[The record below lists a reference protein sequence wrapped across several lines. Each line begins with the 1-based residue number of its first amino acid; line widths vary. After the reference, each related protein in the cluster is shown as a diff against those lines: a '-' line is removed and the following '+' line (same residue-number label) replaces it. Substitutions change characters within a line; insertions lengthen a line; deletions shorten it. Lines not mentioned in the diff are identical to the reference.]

1 MTGITL
7 GIVLVAA
14 FIHAGWNFLAKKSH
28 RKIVFIWWTLLIT
41 LIFYFP
47 MFIFVA
53 SRTAVSG
60 TGWICIIATI
70 ILHAFYF
77 WFLGGAY
84 ERGDLSLVYPLSR
97 GFGPF
102 LVPFLAVFFIREQL
116 ALSGIF
122 GIAFVICG
130 IYCIHLRS
138 FSFRSFLEPLL
149 TMGGKASLWSF
160 YTGVSIAAY
169 SIVDKIG
176 VSLVFPPFYIY
187 LMFLGTFLCLSPY
200 IWLKKRTFL
209 KEEWQMNKVNILV
222 VGVLDLLGY
231 MMILFAMQMTK
242 VSYVVAA
249 REVSIV
255 FSALLGIIW
264 LQENYGPQKSVG
276 SFLIAVGVVLI
287 GISH

>member
-1 MTGITL
+1 MSGIAL
-7 GIVLVAA
+7 GIVLTAA

-28 RKIVFIWWTLLIT
+28 RKIVFIWWTLLTT
-41 LIFYFP
+41 LIIYFP
-47 MFIFVA
+47 MFIFAA
-53 SRTAVSG
+53 SRTAVSA
-60 TGWICIIATI
+60 TGWTCIIATI

-102 LVPFLAVFFIREQL
+102 LVPFLAAFFIREQL

-122 GIAFVICG
+122 GIAFVIGG

-138 FSFRSFLEPLL
+138 FSFGSLLEPIL
-149 TMGGKASLWSF
+149 TLGGKASLWSF

-200 IWLKKRTFL
+200 IWLKKRAYL
-209 KEEWQMNKVNILV
+209 KEEWQMHKVNILA
-222 VGVLDLLGY
+222 VGILDLLAY

-242 VSYVVAA
+242 ISYVVAA

-255 FSALLGIIW
+255 FSVLLGVIY
-264 LQENYGPQKSVG
+264 LQEKYGPQKSVG
-276 SFLIAVGVVLI
+276 SFLIALGVVLI
-287 GISH
+287 GLSR

>member
-1 MTGITL
+1 MSGIAL
-7 GIVLVAA
+7 GIILTAA

-28 RKIVFIWWTLLIT
+28 RKIVFIWWTLLTT

-47 MFIFVA
+47 MFLFAA
-53 SRTAVSG
+53 SRTAVSA
-60 TGWICIIATI
+60 TGWICIMATI

-102 LVPFLAVFFIREQL
+102 LVPFLAVLFIREQL

-122 GIAFVICG
+122 GIAFVIGG

-138 FSFRSFLEPLL
+138 FSFRPFLEPLL
-149 TMGGKASLWSF
+149 TLGGKASLWSF
-160 YTGVSIAAY
+160 FTGVSIAAY

-200 IWLKKRTFL
+200 IWLKKRAYL
-209 KEEWQMNKVNILV
+209 KEEWQMHKVSILV
-222 VGVLDLLGY
+222 VGILDLLAY

-255 FSALLGIIW
+255 FSALLGVIW
-264 LQENYGPQKSVG
+264 LQEKYGKQKLIG
-276 SFLIAVGVVLI
+276 SIIIATGVVFI
-287 GISH
+287 GLSR

>member
-1 MTGITL
+1 MSGIAL
-7 GIVLVAA
+7 GIILTAA

-28 RKIVFIWWTLLIT
+28 RKIVFIWWTLLATI
-41 LIFYFP
+41 IFYFP
-47 MFIFVA
+47 MFILAA
-53 SRTAVSG
+53 SRTAVSA
-60 TGWICIIATI
+60 TGWICIMATI

-102 LVPFLAVFFIREQL
+102 LVPFLAVLFIREQL
-116 ALSGIF
+116 TPGGIF
-122 GIAFVICG
+122 GIALVIGG
-130 IYCIHLRS
+130 IYFIHLRS
-138 FSFRSFLEPLL
+138 FSLRLFLEPLL
-149 TMGGKASLWSF
+149 TLRGKASLWSF

-200 IWLKKRTFL
+200 IWLKKRAYL
-209 KEEWQMNKVNILV
+209 KEEWQMHKVSILV
-222 VGVLDLLGY
+222 VGILDLLAY

-242 VSYVVAA
+242 VSYVVAT

-255 FSALLGIIW
+255 FSALLGVIW
-264 LQENYGPQKSVG
+264 LQEKYVKQKLIG
-276 SFLIAVGVVLI
+276 SIIIAAGVVFI
-287 GISH
+287 GLSR

>member
-1 MTGITL
+1 MSGIAL
-7 GIVLVAA
+7 GIILTAA

-28 RKIVFIWWTLLIT
+28 RKIVFIWWTLFIT

-47 MFIFVA
+47 MFIFAA
-53 SRTAVSG
+53 SRTVVSG

-77 WFLGGAY
+77 WFLGNAY
-84 ERGDLSLVYPLSR
+84 EHGDLSLVYPLSR

-102 LVPFLAVFFIREQL
+102 LVPFLAALFIQEQL
-116 ALSGIF
+116 APMGMF
-122 GIAFVICG
+122 GIAVIICG
-130 IYCIHLRS
+130 IFFIHMRS
-138 FSFRSFLEPLL
+138 FSFHSFLKPFL

-160 YTGVSIAAY
+160 CTGVSIAAY

-200 IWLKKRTFL
+200 IWFKKRAYL
-209 KEEWQMNKVNILV
+209 KEEWQMHKVNILV

-249 REVSIV
+249 REVSIG
-255 FSALLGIIW
+255 FSVLLGIIW
-264 LQENYGPQKSVG
+264 LQEKHGPQKSVG
-276 SFLIAVGVVLI
+276 SLLIALGVVLI
-287 GISH
+287 SLSR